1 MPSPTTA
8 LTLIEDALGL
18 TNSVG
23 VDQTLT
29 ADEVSDCLR
38 VFNDVL
44 EDWSTQNLAVYGQA
58 NQTFNTV
65 ANQATYTIG
74 SGGNWNTVRP
84 ERINEPA
91 YATVNSVSFPYFMV
105 NQAEYNL
112 IGFKGQTG
120 GGTDTGQCYLY
131 VNEYPLGL
139 VTLWPVPASIF
150 PITFSIDR
158 VLSQVTNA
166 ATAISFPQGYAK
178 AFKYELGCELP
189 SVFGKKLSQYPEIVA
204 KRNQIVGSIKR
215 ANKRPVV
222 MGYDVALLGGNQY
235 VDWRTGN

>member
-18 TNSVG
+18 TNAVG
-23 VDQTLT
+23 QDQTLT
-29 ADEVSDCLR
+29 NDEVSDCLR

-44 EDWSTQNLAVYGQA
+44 EDWSTQRLAVFGQA

-84 ERINEPA
+84 ERISEPA
-91 YATVNSVSFPYFMV
+91 YATVQSVTFPFINV
-105 NQAEYNL
+105 TQAEYNL
-112 IGFKGQTG
+112 IAYKAQPG
-120 GGTDTGQCYLY
+120 GGTDYGQCYLY

-139 VTLWPVPASIF
+139 ITLWPVPNAVY

-158 VLSQVTNA
+158 ILSQVTNA
-166 ATAISFPQGYAK
+166 ATSISFPQGYAK
-178 AFKYELGCELP
+178 AFKYTMGVELAPL
-189 SVFGKKLSQYPEIVA
+189 FGKNVARDYPEVMRIQA
-204 KRNQIVGSIKR
+204 QTLGNIKR
-215 ANKRPVV
+215 ANKQPQV
-222 MGYDVALLGGNQY
+222 MEYDIALRSDRYYN
-235 VDWRTGN
+235 WRSWP